1 MVLEPPREVDRAPPP
16 MPKEIIT
23 IGADHA
29 GFELKTALKKD
40 LADMGFETSDLG
52 TGGTDPVDY
61 PDVGHAVAG
70 AVAAG
75 KAARGVLIC
84 GTGIGMSIAA
94 NRHPGVRAALC
105 HDEASAEVARRHN
118 DANILAL
125 GARAT
130 ESETARACLRAFL
143 TTAFEGGRHIRR
155 VEKLG

>member
-1 MVLEPPREVDRAPPP
+1 MVLQPPRKVDRSPPP
-16 MPKEIIT
+16 MPKETIA

-52 TGGTDPVDY
+52 TGGPSPVDY
-61 PDVGHAVAG
+61 PDIGNAVAG

-84 GTGIGMSIAA
+84 GSGIGMSIAA
-94 NRHPGVRAALC
+94 NRHRGVRAALC
-105 HDEASAEVARRHN
+105 HDVASAEIARRHN
-118 DANILAL
+118 DANVLAL
-125 GARAT
+125 GARST
-130 ESETARACLRAFL
+130 EPETARACLRAFL
-143 TTAFEGGRHIRR
+143 TTAFEGGRHTRR

>member
-1 MVLEPPREVDRAPPP
+1 
-16 MPKEIIT
+16 MPKEIIA

-40 LADMGFETSDLG
+40 LADMGFEITDLG
-52 TGGTDPVDY
+52 AGDTSPVDY
-61 PDVGHAVAG
+61 PDVGN
-70 AVAAG
+70 AVAALVAAG
-75 KAARGVLIC
+75 TAARGVLIC

-105 HDEASAEVARRHN
+105 HDPASAEVARRHN

-125 GARAT
+125 GARST
-130 ESETARACLRAFL
+130 DTETAGACLRAFL
-143 TTAFEGGRHIRR
+143 GTEFEGGRHARR